1 MNCRKALLLVGVG
14 AALLSAIY
22 AAERPF
28 RVYPSMEPYDNVELP
43 PDFQD
48 SSEFVFGRLMYPQH
62 PRARFGGYRRFG
74 GGDWREGGTSW
85 TQDYPRADRHFA
97 QALRRL
103 SRLHVRSVEQPI
115 NLDDGD
121 DVFNYPWLAAGEL
134 GDWKLTGSQAAALRE
149 YLLRGGSLMLD
160 DFWGTE
166 EWNRFAE
173 SMRAVFPDRP
183 IVEIANDDPIFHIV
197 YDLDERYQVPGQWAI
212 ARGSTY
218 RNDGATPHWRGIYD
232 DHGRV
237 MVAMTF
243 NSDVGDSWEW
253 ADDPNYPE
261 KYSALGIRIGVN
273 YVIYSMTH

>member
-1 MNCRKALLLVGVG
+1 MNYRKALLLVSAG
-14 AALLSAIY
+14 AALLSAVY
-22 AAERPF
+22 AAQRPF
-28 RVYPSMEPYDNVELP
+28 RVYPSMEPYDDVELP
-43 PDFQD
+43 SDYQEQT
-48 SSEFVFGRLMYPQH
+48 EFVFARLMYPQH

-97 QALRRL
+97 AALRRL
-103 SRLHVRSVEQPI
+103 SRIQVRSVEQPI

-121 DVFNYPWLAAGEL
+121 DAFNYPWMNAGEM
-134 GDWKLTGSQAAALRE
+134 GDWKLSDAQVVELRE
-149 YLLRGGSLMLD
+149 WLLRGGFLMLD

-173 SMRAVFPDRP
+173 SMRRVFPNRP
-183 IVEIANDDPIFHIV
+183 MVEIAGDDPIFHIV
-197 YDLDERYQVPGQWAI
+197 YDLDDRYQVPGEWAL
-212 ARGSTY
+212 ARGTTY
-218 RNDGATPHWRGIYD
+218 RNDGATPHWRGIFD